1 MRRVLSNRFLETV
14 KAGTKRLD
22 IRDASFPGFG
32 VRITTRGRKTFV
44 YNYRWGLEQRREVLG
59 TFPATPL
66 AKAREKALD
75 ILRLIEEGI
84 DPTQQRRRSITSVE
98 EAVADFIRSY
108 AKPRNKSWREA
119 ERILNRELVTVLGQ
133 RDIRSITKAD
143 ILGIVD
149 AASERGALYQ
159 ANRIHA
165 HTRKFLNWS
174 AQRGLID
181 ANPILGIS
189 APSRERARDRV
200 LSDDEIARI
209 VKASKAEPFP
219 FGPFVLFLLA
229 TAQRR
234 GEVAE
239 MRWSHIDREAAIW
252 EIPAEFSKNGKANT
266 VPLTPFALRVLDMVP
281 VFDGCDLVFS
291 TNRRTPVSGF
301 SKMLRRISEASGTSD
316 WRLHDL
322 RRTAASGMARADVP
336 PHVVEKV
343 LNHVSGT
350 ISGVALIYNRYGYID
365 EKRTAL
371 EKWGSFLDGL
381 D

>member
-1 MRRVLSNRFLETV
+1 MRKVLTNRFLETV
-14 KAGTKRLD
+14 KGGAKRQD

-66 AKAREKALD
+66 AKAREKAMD
-75 ILRLIEEGI
+75 ILRLIEEGV

-108 AKPRNKSWREA
+108 AKPRNKSYREA
-119 ERILNRELVTVLGQ
+119 ERILNRELVTVFGE
-133 RDIRSITKAD
+133 RDIRSIDKAD
-143 ILGIVD
+143 ILDIVD
-149 AASERGALYQ
+149 AAIERGALYQ
-159 ANRIHA
+159 ANRINA
-165 HTRKFLNWS
+165 HIRKFLNWC
-174 AQRGLID
+174 AQRSIVD

-189 APSRERARDRV
+189 APTRERARDRV
-200 LSDDEIARI
+200 LDDDEIAC
-209 VKASKAEPFP
+209 VLKAAKGEPFP
-219 FGPFVLFLLA
+219 FGPFVLLLLA

-239 MRWSHIDREAAIW
+239 MRWDQIDREAAIW
-252 EIPAEFSKNGKANT
+252 EIPAHLAKNGKPNT
-266 VPLTPFALRVLDMVP
+266 VPLSPFALRVLDTVP
-281 VFDGCDLVFS
+281 RFDCDLVFT

-301 SKMLRRISEASGTSD
+301 SKMLRRISEASGTSE

-322 RRTAASGMARADVP
+322 RRTAASGMARAGAA

-350 ISGVALIYNRYGYID
+350 LSSVALVYNRYGYLD

-371 EKWGSFLDGL
+371 EQWGEWLEKL
-381 D
+381 

>member
-1 MRRVLSNRFLETV
+1 MRRILSNRFLETA
-14 KAGTKRLD
+14 KAGVKRVD

-66 AKAREKALD
+66 AKAREKAMD
-75 ILRLIEEGI
+75 ILRLIEEGV

-98 EAVADFIRSY
+98 AAIADFIRSY

-119 ERILNRELVTVLGQ
+119 ERILNRELVTVIGG

-165 HTRKFLNWS
+165 HTRKFLNWC

-200 LSDDEIARI
+200 LADDEVARI
-209 VKASKAEPFP
+209 VKAAKVEPFP
-219 FGPFVLFLLA
+219 FGPFVLLLLA

-234 GEVAE
+234 GELAE
-239 MRWSHIDREAAIW
+239 MRWSHIDRKAAVW
-252 EIPAEFSKNGKANT
+252 EIPAEYSKNGKANT
-266 VPLTPFALRVLDMVP
+266 VPLTPFAMRVLDAVP
-281 VFDGCDLVFS
+281 VFDACDLVFS

-301 SKMLRRISEASGTSD
+301 SKMLRRISEESSTSG

-322 RRTAASGMARADVP
+322 RRTAASGMARAGVA
-336 PHVVEKV
+336 PHIVEKV
-343 LNHVSGT
+343 LNHISGE
-350 ISGVALIYNRYGYID
+350 ISGVAAVYNRYGYTD
-365 EKRTAL
+365 EKRVAL
-371 EKWGSFLDGL
+371 EKWGAFLEQIA
-381 D
+381 